1 MNSSPSWWALI
12 GVLIASVGLN
22 VLLAA
27 APADSQPQRPL
38 ACGTSCDLSSPSAAL
53 PAECLPRVQELSA
66 TCCKT
71 MAPLQDSIQEK
82 FAQLRTLLTATQ
94 VDEEQVRATSEELS
108 QLRSRSLQE
117 CVDCLIQLR
126 QMLTPAELDALW
138 ECCAPTTS
146 E

>member
-1 MNSSPSWWALI
+1 
-12 GVLIASVGLN
+12 
-22 VLLAA
+22 
-27 APADSQPQRPL
+27 
-38 ACGTSCDLSSPSAAL
+38 
-53 PAECLPRVQELSA
+53 
-66 TCCKT
+66 